1 MVMGFLSIGAGDESD
16 RDRSPLSAPK
26 GAAVIGTVVG
36 LSRRAAGWQK
46 NDVVVVLVVL
56 IDTFDSFDTRRGL
69 GRVGG
74 GRMHVVEMGFSDK
87 VAMVMMT
94 LSAFLRR
101 KAHRLRTREFL
112 SA

>member
-1 MVMGFLSIGAGDESD
+1 MGSSFIGAGDESD
-16 RDRSPLSAPK
+16 RGRSSSSTPEE
-26 GAAVIGTVVG
+26 AAVVGTVVG

-56 IDTFDSFDTRRGL
+56 IDTFDSFDTRQGL

-74 GRMHVVEMGFSDK
+74 GRMHVVVMGFADK

-94 LSAFLRR
+94 LSAFLRK
-101 KAHRLRTREFL
+101 KAHRLSTGEFL